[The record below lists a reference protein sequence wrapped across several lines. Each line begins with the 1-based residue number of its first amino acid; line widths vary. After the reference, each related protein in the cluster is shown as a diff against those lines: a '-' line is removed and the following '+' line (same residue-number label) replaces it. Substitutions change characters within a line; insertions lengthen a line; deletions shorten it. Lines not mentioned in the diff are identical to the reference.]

1 VRSNNEFDFELLA
14 DWSKNFSGA
23 EIEQIIYEAMQ
34 QGFSRGE
41 EFIQANLLDAIA
53 VCIPLVRLA
62 QPQIE
67 KLKHSKHGQPG
78 LLLNQLCSKSLF
90 FQTNKCCR
98 SWRLII
104 SVVLFIPM
112 LSLSGFDVLRFRLC

>member
-1 VRSNNEFDFELLA
+1 MRSNNEFDFELLA

-53 VCIPLVRLA
+53 ACIPLARLA

-67 KLKHSKHGQPG
+67 ALKAWQPG
-78 LLLNQLCSKSLF
+78 LVLNQLRSRSLF

-98 SWRLII
+98 PWRVII
-104 SVVLFIPM
+104 SVVLFKPM